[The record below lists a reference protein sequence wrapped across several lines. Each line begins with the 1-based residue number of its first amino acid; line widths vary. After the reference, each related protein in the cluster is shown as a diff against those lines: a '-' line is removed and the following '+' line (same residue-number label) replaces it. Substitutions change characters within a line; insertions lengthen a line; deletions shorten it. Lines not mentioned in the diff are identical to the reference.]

1 MRTSFYITI
10 RYFFSKKK
18 TNIVNIIIF
27 LSTISLSI
35 STFSLSTILSVF
47 SGLEDLNIKLYQNN
61 YPDIIISSFN
71 GKDILFHE
79 NIFNEK
85 MRSIKG
91 IMCFSKTMEKKV
103 FFHYKNEKYFFH
115 LKGVDSK
122 YEEVMNKFKKITI
135 KNDKNLSHN
144 KLDLYVGISSI
155 FPFLFMDEVETD
167 SMSISFFSY
176 KNKKVFVPFLMQKK
190 VRIKGLFHFNQEIDQ
205 KYLFC
210 DILDIQNL
218 INKNVFHSLEIKIH
232 QEENID
238 KIKNILKKKFGPKFR
253 IKTRTEEKRAF
264 YKVINTEKIFI
275 YFLFSLIT
283 IMTAFNLIGAIFILQ
298 LDKRENIFLLW
309 SFGYSLYRIRRIFFY
324 IGVIISVFGWIIGIL
339 TTYILSLLQD
349 RYHLLKIGGKIPF
362 PMKFTIEDFGM
373 MTCIILTVG
382 FFISFI
388 SSKKIEM
395 NYSSR

>member
-1 MRTSFYITI
+1 M
-10 RYFFSKKK
+10 
-18 TNIVNIIIF
+18 
-27 LSTISLSI
+27 STISLSI

-47 SGLEDLNIKLYQNN
+47 SGLEDLNIKFYQNN

-71 GKDILFHE
+71 GKDIFFHE

-155 FPFLFMDEVETD
+155 FPFLFMDEIETD

-176 KNKKVFVPFLMQKK
+176 KNKKAFVPFLMQKK

-324 IGVIISVFGWIIGIL
+324 IGVIISVFGWMIGIL

-362 PMKFTIEDFGM
+362 PMKFTIENFGM

>member
-10 RYFFSKKK
+10 RYFFYKKK
-18 TNIVNIIIF
+18 TNIVNLIIF
-27 LSTISLSI
+27 LSIISLSI

-47 SGLEDLNIKLYQNN
+47 SGLKDLNIKFYQNN
-61 YPDIIISSFN
+61 YPDIMISSFN
-71 GKDILFHE
+71 GKDIFFHE
-79 NIFNEK
+79 NVLNKK

-122 YEEVMNKFKKITI
+122 YEEVMNQFKKITFQD

-144 KLDLYVGISSI
+144 KLDLYVGLSSI
-155 FPFLFMDEVETD
+155 FPFLFMDKIEKD

-176 KNKKVFVPFLMQKK
+176 KKNSFSIFNAKK

-210 DILDIQNL
+210 DIQNL
-218 INKNVFHSLEIKIH
+218 IKKNAFHSLEIKIH
-232 QEENID
+232 QKENID
-238 KIKNILKKKFGPKFR
+238 KIKKILKKKFGQKFR
-253 IKTRTEEKRAF
+253 IKTRTEEERAF

-283 IMTAFNLIGAIFILQ
+283 VMTAFNLIGAIFILQ

-324 IGVIISVFGWIIGIL
+324 IGVLISVFGWSIGVL
-339 TTYILSLLQD
+339 ATFILSLLQE
-349 RYHLLKIGGKIPF
+349 RYHLFKIGRKIPF
-362 PMKFTIEDFGM
+362 PMKFTIEDFVM
-373 MTCIILTVG
+373 MTCIILIVG
-382 FFISFI
+382 LFISFI

>member
-1 MRTSFYITI
+1 M
-10 RYFFSKKK
+10 
-18 TNIVNIIIF
+18 
-27 LSTISLSI
+27 STISLSI

-47 SGLEDLNIKLYQNN
+47 SGLEDLNIKFYQNN

-71 GKDILFHE
+71 GKDIFFHE

-155 FPFLFMDEVETD
+155 FPFLFMDEIETD

-176 KNKKVFVPFLMQKK
+176 KNKKDFVPFLMQKK

-309 SFGYSLYRIRRIFFY
+309 SFGYSLYRIRRIFFH
-324 IGVIISVFGWIIGIL
+324 IGVIISVFGWGIGIL

-349 RYHLLKIGGKIPF
+349 KYHLLKIGGKIPF